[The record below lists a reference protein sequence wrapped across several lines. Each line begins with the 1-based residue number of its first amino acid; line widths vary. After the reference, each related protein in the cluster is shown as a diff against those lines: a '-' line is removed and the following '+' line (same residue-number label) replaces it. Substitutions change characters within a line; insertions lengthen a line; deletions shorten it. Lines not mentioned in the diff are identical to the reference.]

1 MTGTNHENTKLL
13 VPPKHSSSYNLHITI
28 YIPKVPI
35 PNVLPK
41 GLLKFVKFV
50 KFVPRRNHVR
60 SGDDEN
66 GSKNQKKH
74 GAKSRKSFRKKVG
87 GMFSNVFGNKK
98 SSPET
103 DSRSSSGEN
112 GEVYWNGDWDQME
125 NSKKIVERS
134 VGMGSAKITRKK
146 SSANDLNGG
155 VQQMVVATGLGI
167 SKSRMFK
174 EMLEDEDKEEE
185 KVKQEMLEDEHKEEE
200 RVEQQDKEEERVEQ
214 QVTVTKFLSKR
225 TNYGLQLTK
234 AEINKA
240 GVGDNAGLSIIVR
253 DANTVETR
261 RTVMGKQEKKSN
273 ELPMGIS
280 RTTPTTRR
288 KLKIAWSMKKMM
300 GGETKKQEL
309 CKKRIL
315 MGMRCR
321 PIATIQYDENGV
333 LLPEIIP

>member
-13 VPPKHSSSYNLHITI
+13 VPPKHLSSYNLRITI
-28 YIPKVPI
+28 NIPMGLFVKPRVPF
-35 PNVLPK
+35 LK
-41 GLLKFVKFV
+41 GLFKFVL
-50 KFVPRRNHVR
+50 RTNHVR
-60 SGDDEN
+60 GGDAEN
-66 GSKNQKKH
+66 SSTSKKKH
-74 GAKSRKSFRKKVG
+74 GAKSRKSFKKRVG
-87 GMFSNVFGNKK
+87 AMFSNVVGNKK

-103 DSRSSSGEN
+103 DSGSSSDEN
-112 GEVYWNGDWDQME
+112 GEAYWNGDWDQME

-134 VGMGSAKITRKK
+134 VGMESAKITRKK

-174 EMLEDEDKEEE
+174 EMLEDEDKEE
-185 KVKQEMLEDEHKEEE
+185 KKLKQEKLEDEDKEEE

-214 QVTVTKFLSKR
+214 QVTVKKFLSKR
-225 TNYGLQLTK
+225 TNYGLQLNK

-240 GVGDNAGLSIIVR
+240 GVGDNALSIIVVGDR
-253 DANTVETR
+253 DANTVDTR
-261 RTVMGKQEKKSN
+261 KTVMGKQEKKSST
-273 ELPMGIS
+273 S

-300 GGETKKQEL
+300 GGATEKQEL

-315 MGMRCR
+315 MGVRCR

-333 LLPEIIP
+333 LLPDINP